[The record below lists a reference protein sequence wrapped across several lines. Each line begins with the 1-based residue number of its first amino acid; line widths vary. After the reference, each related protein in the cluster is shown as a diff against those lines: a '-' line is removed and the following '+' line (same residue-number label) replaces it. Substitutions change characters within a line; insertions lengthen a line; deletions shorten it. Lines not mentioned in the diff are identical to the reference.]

1 MKVRLAYDCFPQ
13 DLAEHDKIAFD
24 DRYHN
29 IGPWRD
35 ACLPIGML
43 GPAAFHQMLSNALLN
58 IRCRRPICDPSDNYE
73 SIRHHG
79 IAVRIVKEGMSDPA
93 VATSDAFIGAI
104 VGLTCYHV
112 RIRSCRNM

>member
-1 MKVRLAYDCFPQ
+1 
-13 DLAEHDKIAFD
+13 
-24 DRYHN
+24 
-29 IGPWRD
+29 
-35 ACLPIGML
+35 ML

-58 IRCRRPICDPSDNYE
+58 IRCRRPIYDPSDNYE
-73 SIRHHG
+73 SIKHHG

-112 RIRSCRNM
+112 RIHACRNMNFCNKTGLKIVYSVTLATMMRGGYT